1 MSYFAKKLFSENKK
15 EAIKQTLEVASKG
28 KWMSENRRI
37 LVIDDDEGIRQTYQD
52 IFTPAQPSHST
63 STLLKGMA
71 LFDSE
76 PDDTAGVEKK
86 QSKDYEV
93 TLAENGSK
101 GVEAV
106 QKALDCGKPFAVA
119 FIDMKMPGIDG
130 AETSRR
136 IWQLDPDIKILI
148 VTAYSEYTPEDII
161 NVTKREDLF
170 YLRKPFNHEEIL
182 QFARAL
188 SNEWNLEKKRETL
201 KKDLKRA
208 NENLEEKV
216 KQQAAMIV
224 QSEKMATIGLLAA
237 GVAHEINN
245 PITFI
250 NANLSAL
257 KKYLKKIFHLNQLY
271 ETMAGIGPDE
281 METIVEK
288 IDGFKEKHKTEFIM
302 EDLENLANETIRG
315 IERIKNIVQDL
326 KTFSR
331 KDESDY
337 TLVDINETINATLKL
352 VENELKQSATITK
365 DLDTLPQIKCFPQKI
380 SQVLLNLLINAGHA
394 IEAKGTIGIATA
406 VVSNGRRKTDQFVQI
421 KITDTG
427 RGIPEEHLSRLFDP
441 FFTTKPVGTGTG
453 LGLSVAYEIIT
464 AHKGQINAD
473 STVGEGTCFTIL
485 LPVHRT
491 D

>member
-1 MSYFAKKLFSENKK
+1 
-15 EAIKQTLEVASKG
+15 
-28 KWMSENRRI
+28 MSENRKI
-37 LVIDDDEGIRQTYQD
+37 LVIDDDEGIRETYQD
-52 IFTPAQPSHST
+52 IFTPAQPLHNT
-63 STLLKGMA
+63 SALLKGRA

-76 PDDTAGVEKK
+76 PDDTTGVEKK
-86 QSKDYEV
+86 PFEDYDV
-93 TLAENGSK
+93 TLAENGYK

-130 AETSRR
+130 AETSKR
-136 IWQLDPDIKILI
+136 IWQLDPGIKILI

-188 SNEWNLEKKRETL
+188 SNEWNLEKKRDRLEKKL
-201 KKDLKRA
+201 KDA
-208 NENLEEKV
+208 NESLEEKV

-250 NANLSAL
+250 KANLSAL
-257 KKYLKKIFHLNQLY
+257 KKYLKKISALNQLY
-271 ETMAGIGPDE
+271 EAMAGTGSDDIRAMND
-281 METIVEK
+281 K
-288 IDGFKEKHKTEFIM
+288 IDRFKEEHKTEFIM
-302 EDLENLANETIRG
+302 EDLGSLVNETISG
-315 IERIKNIVQDL
+315 IERIKNIVLDL

-337 TLVDINETINATLKL
+337 TLVDINETINATLKI

-365 DLDTLPQIKCFPQKI
+365 DLDTLPPIKCYPQKI

-394 IEAKGTIGIATA
+394 IETKGTIHISTA
-406 VVSNGRRKTDQFVQI
+406 VVTNGRRKTDQFIQI

-427 RGIPEEHLSRLFDP
+427 QGIPEEQLPRLFDP

-453 LGLSVAYEIIT
+453 LGLSVAYEIIN
-464 AHKGQINAD
+464 AHEGRIHAD

-491 D
+491 

>member
-1 MSYFAKKLFSENKK
+1 MSA
-15 EAIKQTLEVASKG
+15 
-28 KWMSENRRI
+28 NRRL
-37 LVIDDDEGIRQTYQD
+37 LVIDDDEGIRETYQD
-52 IFTPAQPSHST
+52 IFTPVPPSYNT
-63 STLLKGMA
+63 GTLLKGMA
-71 LFDSE
+71 LFGSD
-76 PDDTAGVEKK
+76 PDDTAGIEKK
-86 QSKDYEV
+86 QSKYYEV

-130 AETSRR
+130 AETSKR

-161 NVTKREDLF
+161 SVTKREDLF
-170 YLRKPFNHEEIL
+170 YLRKPFNHEEII

-188 SNEWNLEKKRETL
+188 SNEWNLEQKKEAL
-201 KKDLKRA
+201 KKKLKQA

-224 QSEKMATIGLLAA
+224 QAEKMATIGLLAA
-237 GVAHEINN
+237 GVTHEINN

-271 ETMAGIGPDE
+271 ETMAGIGSDDILPDDFR
-281 METIVEK
+281 TIVK
-288 IDGFKEKHKTEFIM
+288 RINRFKEEHRTEFIM
-302 EDLENLANETIRG
+302 EDLENLVNETISG

-331 KDESDY
+331 KDESNY
-337 TLVDINETINATLKL
+337 TLVDINETINTTLKL
-352 VENELKQSATITK
+352 VENELKQSAIITK

-380 SQVLLNLLINAGHA
+380 SQVLLNLLINAGQA
-394 IEAKGTIGIATA
+394 IETKGAIGISTA
-406 VVSNGRRKTDQFVQI
+406 VITNGRQKTDQFIRI
-421 KITDTG
+421 KIADTG
-427 RGIPEEHLSRLFDP
+427 RGIPEEHLSKLFDP

-464 AHKGQINAD
+464 AHKGQIHAD
-473 STVGEGTCFTIL
+473 STVGEGTCFSIL
-485 LPVHRT
+485 LPVNRT